1 MVPVNISLEIFTDEN
16 LKISVVEYDY
26 SKNIIRLN

>member
-16 LKISVVEYDY
+16 FKISVVEYDY
-26 SKNIIRLN
+26 SKNIIIIN